1 MARRQDSRRIGLLL
15 PSSNSVQ
22 EPDFCSVLPKHITLH
37 VARMGLST
45 VEADSTLRIVQEIE
59 AESRKLADV
68 DVDVIVFAAQRHRL
82 RSRADCADQRG
93 KRQAGHHGLDRAA

>member
-1 MARRQDSRRIGLLL
+1 VQRQDFRRIGVLL

-37 VARMGLST
+37 IARMGLSN

-59 AESRKLADV
+59 AESQKLADA
-68 DVDVIVFAAQRHRL
+68 DVDVIVLPRRL
-82 RSRADCADQRG
+82 RRRVRASATI
-93 KRQAGHHGLDRAA
+93 ANW